1 MKKPIYQMSYEE
13 FKKLC
18 WESWGIMISCGWIS
32 DASTGRVKDHRESE
46 IIIKMPTINFL
57 GDGEYLEARPDFKIT
72 TDVKFRRLRDAIG
85 YISKKRKNPVTRNYF
100 DVMYRFMHT
109 L

>member
-32 DASTGRVKDHRESE
+32 DESTGRVKDHRESE
-46 IIIKMPTINFL
+46 IVIKMPTINF
-57 GDGEYLEARPDFKIT
+57 GDDEDGEAKPDFKIT

-100 DVMYRFMHT
+100 DLMYRFMHT

>member
-18 WESWGIMISCGWIS
+18 WESWGIMVSCGWIS
-32 DASTGRVKDHRESE
+32 DANTGRVKDHRESE
-46 IIIKMPTINFL
+46 IIIKMPTISF
-57 GDGEYLEARPDFKIT
+57 GDNGEEEAKPDFKLT

-100 DVMYRFMHT
+100 DVMYRFMHK

>member
-18 WESWGIMISCGWIS
+18 WESWGIQVSCGWIS
-32 DASTGRVKDHRESE
+32 DATTGRVKDRRESE
-46 IIIKMPTINFL
+46 IVIKMPTINF
-57 GDGEYLEARPDFKIT
+57 GDEGEEAKPNFKIT
-72 TDVKFRRLRDAIG
+72 TDAKFRRLRDAIG

-100 DVMYRFMHT
+100 DLMYRLMHT

>member
-1 MKKPIYQMSYEE
+1 MKKPIYQMNYEE

-18 WESWGIMISCGWIS
+18 WESWGIMVSCGWIS
-32 DASTGRVKDHRESE
+32 DVDTGRVKDHRESE
-46 IIIKMPTINFL
+46 IVIKMPTINF
-57 GDGEYLEARPDFKIT
+57 GDDGNDEAKPDFKIT

-100 DVMYRFMHT
+100 DLMYRFMRT